1 MGTKSSK
8 SESKQIM
15 DLPNE
20 LIEKYVLVYLSSK
33 DVQSVGKAGNARFK
47 KVAENVLK
55 RRSKSKTIN
64 YGIIV
69 SLYVK
74 INKNYA
80 LFQIKL

>member
-8 SESKQIM
+8 SENKQIM

-33 DVQSVGKAGNARFK
+33 DVQSVGMAGNARFK

-55 RRSKSKTIN
+55 RRSKSKNIKYRITRAA
-64 YGIIV
+64 
-69 SLYVK
+69 K